1 MSAPPRNH
9 TPRSDRPTRGGA
21 VAKIAAA
28 KGRPLM
34 PWQRTAA
41 DVALEVDPETG
52 LYWYGTV
59 LIFVPRQAGKTKLEG
74 DVADHRCLTTRRGR
88 VWYTAQTGKDASS
101 WMRDEHFETL
111 DDATIFGQAGTP
123 QCRYRLSRR
132 AGQEGVAWPA
142 TRSTFRVFPPKRT
155 GLHSKQSD
163 LVFVDEAWAYD
174 AEQGAA
180 VRQAIR
186 PTMATR
192 RGSQLWVVSTKGDD
206 ASTYLDGYI
215 AMGEA
220 SLTQPNTRVC
230 IVDYGIADDV
240 DPEDIDAVAAAHPA
254 YGYTITRE
262 TLVDALNDFKTDP
275 TLGGVNGFARGY
287 GNRPTRTRVAAIPAG
302 LWTDAGKPRPE
313 IPARVGIGIDVT
325 PLGDRV
331 AIGGAWRDDAMLWG
345 EVVHDGPTTREL
357 PALVARLAKQRQS
370 PIGYDPA
377 SLGALDIIDA
387 IGRNHRDVKTV
398 ALTTG
403 QYGAAC
409 LAVDSALRAGT
420 FAHSRQAPLDAAVE
434 VATKR
439 PLGDGGFGWGRKTS
453 AGNIAPLVAVTIAAR
468 MFDALP
474 RPRRSSGILLPSST
488 G

>member
-1 MSAPPRNH
+1 
-9 TPRSDRPTRGGA
+9 
-21 VAKIAAA
+21 
-28 KGRPLM
+28 M
-34 PWQRTAA
+34 PWQRDAV
-41 DVALEVDPETG
+41 DVALEVDPNTG
-52 LYWYGTV
+52 MYWYGIVV
-59 LIFVPRQAGKTKLEG
+59 LTVPRQSGKTKVEG
-74 DVADHRCLTTRRGR
+74 DVADHRCLTTPRGR
-88 VWYTAQTGKDASS
+88 VWYTAQTGKDASA

-111 DDATIFGQAGTP
+111 GDATIFGVAGTP

-142 TRSTFRVFPPKRT
+142 TRSTFRVFPPMRT

-163 LVFVDEAWAYD
+163 LVLVDEAWAYD
-174 AEQGAA
+174 ADQGAE

-192 RGSQLWVVSTKGDD
+192 RGAQLWIVSSKGDD

-215 AMGEA
+215 AMGEE

-230 IVDYGIADDV
+230 FIDYGIADDV

-262 TLVDALNDFKTDP
+262 TLVDALADFKADP

-287 GNRPTRTRVAAIPAG
+287 GNRPTRTRVAAIPAA
-302 LWTDAGKPRPE
+302 LWTAAGRSRPE
-313 IPARVGIGIDVT
+313 IPESVGLGLDVT

-331 AIGGAWRDDAMLWG
+331 ALGAGWRDGDGNLWG
-345 EVVHDGPTTREL
+345 EVVHDGPTSREL
-357 PALVARLAKQRQS
+357 PALVAQLARARRS

-377 SLGALDIIDA
+377 SLGALDIVDA
-387 IGRNHRDVKTV
+387 IARNHPNVKTI
-398 ALTTG
+398 ALTSG

-409 LAVDSALRAGT
+409 LAIDSALRSDT
-420 FAHSRQAPLDAAVE
+420 FRHSRQAPLDQAVE

-439 PLGDGGFGWGRKTS
+439 SLGDGGFGWGRKSS
-453 AGNIAPLVAVTIAAR
+453 AGNIAPLVAVTIAGR
-468 MFDALP
+468 MFDAL
-474 RPRRSSGILLPSST
+474 RRRVSGIILPT
-488 G
+488 A